1 MELEEYSLNEE
12 DYKFTEYEQYINYIE
27 KGFHK
32 LSVKEIKK
40 FNAVSNK
47 LLTSHGNLKKKY
59 TNEDAC
65 KILEKFCDEIGFK
78 DYYVY

>member
-1 MELEEYSLNEE
+1 MELKEYSLNEK
-12 DYKFTEYEQYINYIE
+12 DYKFSEYEQYLQYIE
-27 KGFHK
+27 NGFHK

-47 LLTSHGNLKKKY
+47 LLTPHGKLKKKY

-65 KILEKFCDEIGFK
+65 EMLKKFCDEIGFN

>member
-1 MELEEYSLNEE
+1 MEEYTFNAD
-12 DYKFTEYEQYINYIE
+12 DYKFTNYNQYIDYIG

-40 FNAVSNK
+40 FNAVTNK
-47 LLTSHGNLKKKY
+47 ILTPNGNLKKKF

-65 KILEKFCDEIGFK
+65 ELLKKFCDEIGFN